1 MDRKIPDVGDFP
13 IHNSKSGLPGAYG
26 RAPGVDAVTFLG
38 MEPTRGSASST
49 TSRRGVLNI
58 KGWSAAVGANQS
70 KIIDLLVGNAVALGA
85 VVGAV
90 LLLVADPI
98 VLRMLGGLLA
108 VAGVIGTGWLLRR
121 EVARHGELLT
131 MHTGPRLVLL
141 VAIAGGYLARRPDQA
156 VWVWT
161 ATGIAMAA
169 VLAEPTI
176 KALLAKTQQIA
187 VNLPGVQPVPAPP
200 YAPNRLVA
208 GSLATITAGSALAIV
223 GLPGWCYLGVA
234 TLELAAAL
242 ILIGYAGR
250 ATKMT
255 RQALTALPKALKRH
269 QPAFVVYYGG
279 LHGARYQLGMWLPYL
294 ERLGRPFV
302 VITREAAT
310 VPTITALTTA
320 PVIVP
325 RTTSELGD
333 LSTLVVPSMKA
344 AFYVQGSRANL
355 HFQKFRKLTHIWLN
369 HGDSDKQANFSPR
382 HATYDKVLVC
392 GQQGVERYA
401 AHGVEIPPDRL
412 LKVGRPQVE
421 RIEVR
426 DEPLPADAPRTVLYA
441 PTWRGGRPTTDYSS
455 LGLGERIVAALLDRG
470 VTVIFRPHPLSYA
483 DPADAG
489 LIRRIQQL
497 LAGDQRSTGR
507 HHVWGEQAER
517 DWEIADCLNN
527 ADGLITDVS
536 SVASDNLASG
546 KPFAMVAMRASGEDF
561 RAEFPMARV
570 AYLIEKDLST
580 LDSALSDLLG
590 TDPLA
595 EQRHAY
601 RRHCLGDQLG
611 PHAADEFLRVA
622 GELVTGVSR
631 PAAKGKPKQDE
642 KISEI
647 PLERVLFPTEPDVAE
662 LVSQETDRLAE
673 QQRRTG

>member
-1 MDRKIPDVGDFP
+1 
-13 IHNSKSGLPGAYG
+13 
-26 RAPGVDAVTFLG
+26 
-38 MEPTRGSASST
+38 MEPSRGSASSA
-49 TSRRGVLNI
+49 TSRRGVLNVRA
-58 KGWSAAVGANQS
+58 WSAAVGANQS
-70 KIIDLLVGNAVALGA
+70 KIIDLLVTNAVALSA
-85 VVGAV
+85 VIGAV
-90 LLLVADPI
+90 LLLVVDRLSI
-98 VLRMLGGLLA
+98 QVLGGLLSLA
-108 VAGVIGTGWLLRR
+108 ALAGTGWLLRR
-121 EVARHGELLT
+121 ELGRFGDLLT
-131 MHTGPRLVLL
+131 LHTGPRFVLL
-141 VAIAGGYLARRPDQA
+141 VAIAGSYLTRRPDQA
-156 VWVWT
+156 VWIWV
-161 ATGIAMAA
+161 ATGVGMAA

-176 KALLAKTQQIA
+176 KMLLAKTQQIA
-187 VNLPGVQPVPAPP
+187 VNLPGVQPVPEPP
-200 YAPNRLVA
+200 YAPSKLA
-208 GSLATITAGSALAIV
+208 LGSLAVTAVGGLLAIA
-223 GLPGWCYLGVA
+223 GLPAWCYLVV
-234 TLELAAAL
+234 TLTELAAVSVM
-242 ILIGYAGR
+242 IGYAIR
-250 ATKMT
+250 ATKIT
-255 RQALTALPKALKRH
+255 RQALTKLPKALKKY

-294 ERLGRPFV
+294 ERLNKPFV

-310 VPTITALTTA
+310 VPTVTALTSA

-333 LSTLVVPSMKA
+333 LSTLVVPTMKA

-355 HFQKFRKLTHIWLN
+355 HFQKFRKLTHVWLN

-401 AHGVEIPPDRL
+401 AHGVTIPPDRL
-412 LKVGRPQVE
+412 LMVGRPQVE

-455 LGLGERIVAALLDRG
+455 LGLGERIVAALLDRA

-489 LIRRIQQL
+489 LIRRIQQQ
-497 LAGDQRSTGR
+497 LAADQRQTGR
-507 HHVWGEQAER
+507 GHVWGEQAER
-517 DWEIADCLNN
+517 GWEIADCLNH

-570 AYLIEKDLST
+570 AYVIEKDLST
-580 LDSALSDLLG
+580 LDGALSDLLG
-590 TDPLA
+590 ADPLA
-595 EQRHAY
+595 EERRAY
-601 RRHCLGDQLG
+601 RRYCLGDKLG
-611 PHAADEFLRVA
+611 AHAADEFLRVA
-622 GELVTGVSR
+622 GALVTG
-631 PAAKGKPKQDE
+631 KT
-642 KISEI
+642 SEI

-662 LVSQETDRLAE
+662 LVSAEAERLAE